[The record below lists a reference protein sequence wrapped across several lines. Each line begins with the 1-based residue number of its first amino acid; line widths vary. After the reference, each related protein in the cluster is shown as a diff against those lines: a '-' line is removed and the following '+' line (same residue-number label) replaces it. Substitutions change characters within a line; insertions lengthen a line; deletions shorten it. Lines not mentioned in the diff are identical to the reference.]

1 MNWWSLTVVLYLSK
15 SFFQVPWTLR
25 GLKHAGLT
33 GRPANSALKTNLQT
47 NFYVVYVF
55 LVA

>member
-15 SFFQVPWTLR
+15 SFFQVPRTLR

-33 GRPANSALKTNLQT
+33 DRSANSDLKTNQQT
-47 NFYVVYVF
+47 NSYVVYVL

>member
-1 MNWWSLTVVLYLSK
+1 MNWWSLTVVLYLPK
-15 SFFQVPWTLR
+15 SFFQVPRTLR
-25 GLKHAGLT
+25 GLMHAGLT
-33 GRPANSALKTNLQT
+33 DRPANSDLQT